1 MKRTALLIGATSYRE
16 LSDLESPRADVEH
29 LERVLKS
36 QGHFD
41 RVRPLYDPHR
51 AEAVE
56 AVEDVLAEAGPG
68 DLVVLSFSGHGLR
81 NSRGRLHFAFGD
93 TRSERLEST
102 GLPAESLQRMLKESR
117 AASKFVLLDCCYSG
131 AFADGFAT
139 RSGAGADE
147 HPDYERQMGAG
158 DASGTYVIASSGAI
172 ELAYEGANTGGTDP
186 SPFTAAVVRGLS
198 GAADD
203 SDGDGWIDALDLYQY
218 VYRQVEGQ
226 GRQRVTGFSLGVRGG
241 LKLARHAGA
250 ATGVAL
256 GDQAPSAAEAAE
268 PVQGRDGGGAAT
280 GHAGGGAVHEPERG
294 GAERPWD
301 TRQWAALFDYY
312 RSCLDR
318 QSVLQQ
324 LPDVG
329 SGLYAV
335 VGTGRELLLS
345 GEGEQVEP
353 TGDAARVADGAR
365 REGRT
370 LRYGYPAVL
379 FDPVQ
384 GTGRRRSGSK
394 VAPLLVMD
402 VEVRE
407 GGGHG
412 GADARGPV
420 GDPERNREVLLS
432 AADLGE
438 EEIEDLLA
446 WFEADWAGQG
456 VAGLADKARALCG
469 RLGLRQ
475 VQDLVPGRLEGRLEA
490 GRPLTSGARN
500 AAILY
505 AADPAASAVGR
516 LSADLDHRSGK
527 GMKTGRI
534 ASTALAA
541 LADPGVC
548 ADARRTG
555 GVRPVI
561 TGLSNSA
568 QERILESSMRETLT
582 VATGAPGTGKS
593 ELITAVVTTAVAA
606 GESVL
611 VASTNNTAVDE
622 VVERAN
628 RLLPGADLIVR
639 TGNADKQS
647 KEPDILGQLRAARLD
662 SSGGRTAA
670 ERLDV
675 HRRGLA
681 AGHEALGEIGALEH
695 RLAALA
701 PTREG
706 DRARVAEE
714 IALDDAFPDLDSVR
728 RWAHRV
734 GAARERRWTGWF
746 YRWLVRRALRYGRDE
761 AELEALDAFLDTE
774 SEWRRTRTR
783 LDRLPSPEDAYGRI
797 RALREERRGDAETFV
812 VAQVARARDEG
823 VSVLDERLDNLAAR
837 RSTWVGMDR
846 LVRVVRAW
854 ATTSRSA
861 RVFPP
866 REGLFDLVVID
877 EASQCTIA
885 DLLPLLFRAKRALI
899 IGDPHQLQPV
909 NSLDASE
916 DRRIQA
922 ASGLDEDWLDER
934 SLVYTRSSAYHAA
947 ASALAR
953 AGRDVLWLDE
963 HYRCHPD
970 IVVPVNRRFYGNR
983 LAVRTRTTA
992 LAAPADL
999 AVTWIDVKG
1008 LPERPKGGSCRNP
1021 DEAQEVLGLLR
1032 ELWTDL
1038 PADADIGVVTPFA
1051 AQKREL
1057 DRLLGGKAG
1066 ERIRVGTVHT
1076 FQGGERDVMVVSPT
1090 AATGVDR
1097 GAGRWVVRQ
1106 HNLWNV
1112 AVTRARSRLYVVGD
1126 RGYWSEQGGLLA
1138 DLAAHTLSPAGD
1150 EAPDEA
1156 RNRLFE
1162 ALTARGGAPEAGPV
1176 VNGYS
1181 CDLLVSGRQGDT
1193 AVIVDGSGIG
1203 DPAQPGSE
1211 AALERILGRAALFQE
1226 VSGVRTV
1233 RVPAWRC
1240 WAEPDAVAA
1249 EILSDAG

>member
-16 LSDLESPRADVEH
+16 LSDLKSPRADVDA
-29 LERVLKS
+29 LEKVLKA

-41 RVRPLYDPHR
+41 RVRPLHDPHR

-56 AVEDVLAEAGPG
+56 AIEDVLAEAGPG

-117 AASKFVLLDCCYSG
+117 AASKVVLLDCCYSG
-131 AFADGFAT
+131 AFADRFAT
-139 RSGAGADE
+139 RSGAGAEE
-147 HPDYERQMGAG
+147 HPDFERQMGAG
-158 DASGTYVIASSGAI
+158 ESAGTYVLASSGAL
-172 ELAYEGANTGGTDP
+172 EYAYEGANTGGTDP

-218 VYRQVEGQ
+218 VHRQVDGQ
-226 GRQRVTGFSLGVRGG
+226 GRQRVTHFNLGASGR
-241 LKLARHAGA
+241 LKLSRHAGA

-256 GDQAPSAAEAAE
+256 GDPAPPEAEEAGA
-268 PVQGRDGGGAAT
+268 GRDGVGAAN
-280 GHAGGGAVHEPERG
+280 GHAGGGAVHEPDRG

-324 LPDVG
+324 LPDLG
-329 SGLYAV
+329 SALYAV

-345 GEGEQVEP
+345 GESEQVEL
-353 TGDAARVADGAR
+353 TGDPARIADGAR
-365 REGRT
+365 REGQS

-379 FDPVQ
+379 FTPVH
-384 GTGRRRSGSK
+384 GKKKGRTGSK

-407 GGGHG
+407 DGGRG
-412 GADARGPV
+412 GVGALVPV
-420 GDPERNREVLLS
+420 GDPELNQEVLLS

-438 EEIEDLLA
+438 EEIEELLA

-456 VAGLADKARALCG
+456 VAGLADKVRALCG

-475 VQDLVPGRLEGRLEA
+475 VQNLVPGRLEERLET

-500 AAILY
+500 AAMLY
-505 AADPAASAVGR
+505 AADPAASAVGQ
-516 LSADLDHRSGK
+516 LSADLDHRSGS
-527 GMKTGRI
+527 GLKTERI

-541 LADPGVC
+541 LADPAVC
-548 ADARRTG
+548 GDARRAG
-555 GVRPVI
+555 GQRPVI

-568 QERILESSMRETLT
+568 QERIQESSMRETLT

-593 ELITAVVTTAVAA
+593 ELITAVVTTAVAG

-622 VVERAN
+622 VVDRAN

-639 TGNADKQS
+639 TGNADKKS
-647 KEPDILGQLRAARLD
+647 KEADILGRLRAARLD
-662 SSGGRTAA
+662 SSGARTAA
-670 ERLDV
+670 ERLDL
-675 HRRGLA
+675 HQRSLG
-681 AGHEALGEIGALEH
+681 AGHEALEEIGALEH

-706 DRARVAEE
+706 DRARVAEDV
-714 IALDDAFPDLDSVR
+714 ALDDAFPDLDSVR

-746 YRWLVRRALRYGRDE
+746 YRWLVRRSLHYGRDE
-761 AELEALDAFLDTE
+761 AELEALAAFLDTE
-774 SEWRRTRTR
+774 SEWRRTHAR
-783 LDRLPSPEDAYGRI
+783 LDRIASPEDAYARI
-797 RALREERRGDAETFV
+797 RQLREERRGDGKKYV

-823 VSVLDERLDNLAAR
+823 VSILDERLDNLAAR

-861 RVFPP
+861 RVFKPK
-866 REGLFDLVVID
+866 EGLFDLVVID

-885 DLLPLLFRAKRALI
+885 DLIPLLFRAKRALI

-983 LAVRTRTTA
+983 LAVRTRTTG
-992 LAAPADL
+992 LAAPADR
-999 AVTWIDVKG
+999 AVTWVDVKG
-1008 LPERPKGGSCRNP
+1008 LPERPEGGSCRNP

-1057 DRLLGGKAG
+1057 ERLLGGKAG

-1090 AATGVDR
+1090 AATGVER
-1097 GAGRWVVRQ
+1097 GAGRWAVRQ
-1106 HNLWNV
+1106 QNLWNV

-1126 RGYWSEQGGLLA
+1126 RAYWSEQGGLLA
-1138 DLAAHTLSPAGD
+1138 DLAAHALSPAEED
-1150 EAPDEA
+1150 APDEA

-1162 ALTARGGAPEAGPV
+1162 ALTDGGGSPEAGPV

-1181 CDLLVSGRQGDT
+1181 CDLLVSGSRGEV
-1193 AVIVDGSGIG
+1193 AVIVDGAGIG

-1240 WAEPDAVAA
+1240 WAEPDAVAM